1 MFHIL
6 SSALDI
12 KIIEDRNLVELP
24 RADTSLSSKAMM
36 CVQYVLRDDEVT
48 MAMGTCYSLLMSKF

>member
-12 KIIEDRNLVELP
+12 KIIEDRNFDELP
-24 RADTSLSSKAMM
+24 HADASLRSRAMM
-36 CVQYVLRDDEVT
+36 YVQYVLRDDKIM
-48 MAMGTCYSLLMSKF
+48 MAMGTCYYL